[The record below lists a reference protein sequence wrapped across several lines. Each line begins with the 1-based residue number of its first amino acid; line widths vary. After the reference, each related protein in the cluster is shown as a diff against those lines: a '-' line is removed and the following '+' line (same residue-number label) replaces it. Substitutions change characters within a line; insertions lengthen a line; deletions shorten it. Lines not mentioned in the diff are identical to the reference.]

1 MTPTTGGKPTLE
13 QVAHGIRTRVLA
25 HTIEHSGGYLSQ
37 ACSSAEL
44 LATLYTQLLDLGPST
59 EPLVPSAFGGVPRAG
74 KLLPSGSGYNGA
86 AHPDRDRF
94 IFSPAHY
101 ALILYAAL
109 IEMGRLA
116 PESLAAFN
124 RDGSTLEMIGAEHSP
139 GFTTTSGSL
148 SQALSVAGGIALAR
162 RMRGDTGH
170 VWIFMSDGE
179 FQEGQIWEAIA
190 ALSHHRLGNLTA
202 VVDVNGQQC
211 DGLMTEV
218 MTIEPLAARIRA
230 FGGTALEV
238 DGHDPVAIAAAAR
251 ARVEGRPTFVLG
263 STDPCRG
270 LDVLKQR
277 APLLHYVRFGS
288 ADEKNQFAAAYQ
300 ELTR

>member
-1 MTPTTGGKPTLE
+1 MTTTTGAQSTLE

-44 LATLYTQLLDLGPST
+44 LATLYTRLLDLGPST
-59 EPLVPSAFGGVPRAG
+59 EPLVPPAFIGVPRAG
-74 KLLPSGSGYNGA
+74 KPVASGSGYHGA

-116 PESLAAFN
+116 PESLDAFN

-148 SQALSVAGGIALAR
+148 SQALSVAGGVAGRIAIVTGAAQGIGRGIVSMLLGEGAAVLAF
-162 RMRGDTGH
+162 D
-170 VWIFMSDGE
+170 SD
-179 FQEGQIWEAIA
+179 EA
-190 ALSHHRLGNLTA
+190 LL
-202 VVDVNGQQC
+202 
-211 DGLMTEV
+211 
-218 MTIEPLAARIRA
+218 IE
-230 FGGTALEV
+230 
-238 DGHDPVAIAAAAR
+238 AAASWD
-251 ARVEGRPTFVLG
+251 E
-263 STDPCRG
+263 
-270 LDVLKQR
+270 
-277 APLLHYVRFGS
+277 S
-288 ADEKNQFAAAYQ
+288 AC
-300 ELTR
+300 LSSRS